1 MSRPTS
7 LSSVTTQRSAAWIR
21 LREAWLFSLLHIY
34 YESMHPLLCISWCSF
49 LYDGFPVL
57 RLLGP
62 TSRKHLISMGI
73 PRWLG
78 QCTALTIFMRMLI
91 FSYISQRWEEFCK
104 SRSSQRGSMAG
115 GCSSNSMWGLCERS
129 SGSSLAAC
137 SCSSSLFIA
146 STKFLRF
153 KLHGARVCVCWAYRG
168 KKRVLA
174 VPLYSSLPYS
184 VKIGCLIEPEGHHF
198 G

>member
-1 MSRPTS
+1 MDS
-7 LSSVTTQRSAAWIR
+7 LKRSLAVFSSAC
-21 LREAWLFSLLHIY
+21 LLWVHAPSFMYIL
-34 YESMHPLLCISWCSF
+34 MLLF

-62 TSRKHLISMGI
+62 KARKHLISTGI

-91 FSYISQRWEEFCK
+91 FSYISQQWEEFCK
-104 SRSSQRGSMAG
+104 SRSSQRGSTAG
-115 GCSSNSMWGLCERS
+115 ECSSNCMWGLCVRS
-129 SGSSLAAC
+129 SGSSPAAC

-153 KLHGARVCVCWAYRG
+153 KLQRVCACMCVEPTEARRG
-168 KKRVLA
+168 
-174 VPLYSSLPYS
+174 
-184 VKIGCLIEPEGHHF
+184 C
-198 G
+198 